1 MACCRDKANANITE
15 SKSLKFKIDITGKT
29 PANGNTTDVT
39 ITGPLTFSN
48 FRRTLEMPLSNCESN
63 LISAWSKN
71 CVISSAAGETKFKI
85 TVTKLYVPLST
96 QEKIK

>member
-1 MACCRDKANANITE
+1 MACCRDKANAITE

-63 LISAWSKN
+63 LISVWSKN